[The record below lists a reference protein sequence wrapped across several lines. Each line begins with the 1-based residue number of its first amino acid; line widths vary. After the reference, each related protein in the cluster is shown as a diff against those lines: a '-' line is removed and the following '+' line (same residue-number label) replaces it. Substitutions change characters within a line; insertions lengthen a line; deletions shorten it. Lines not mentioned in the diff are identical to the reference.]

1 MKEIA
6 LQNESLQ
13 REQRLEKERN
23 KLKKRK
29 KIGASKIALMVMFI
43 VVFQIVLFT
52 EFVMWETQDLS
63 ALYVL
68 IGIPATMIVPL
79 WKFYSKS
86 EAENT
91 RGGIIYD
98 AAMKQMDSI
107 QTSSEEV
114 PICDPGCDPVQDQG
128 LEHLGED

>member
-107 QTSSEEV
+107 QPSSEEV
-114 PICDPGCDPVQDQG
+114 PICDPGYDPVQDQG

>member
-13 REQRLEKERN
+13 RKQRLEKERN

-107 QTSSEEV
+107 QPSSEEV
-114 PICDPGCDPVQDQG
+114 PICDPGYDPVQDQG